1 MALINNIYVLAE
13 KEDLDNDVE
22 TKTHPVESS
31 EIPTASGIKK
41 QPISLN
47 ISGKIVDNDNLT
59 AQQTIAKLK
68 KLQKDGSLI
77 KYIGQCGTLNNL
89 QIQSFKDSYS
99 HKNYGGADFTMTL
112 VEIRITKSAYVAPTK
127 VTVTSK
133 QMKVGDTV
141 RFAGGYVY
149 VSSDARYFAARR
161 GSSTCKLTKISSL
174 PNAKHIYHLIS
185 KDCKFGS
192 GNYVYGWVDADK
204 VSAIS
209 TTTIPS
215 ATNGGTQQIKEAKQR
230 NVIYHTV
237 KKGET
242 IWGLVN
248 RTYKGK
254 GFTVNKVIQDNPNA
268 FSKPNK
274 ATTLKIGA
282 RLKLQK

>member
-13 KEDLDNDVE
+13 KEDIDNDVE

-31 EIPTASGIKK
+31 EIPTASAIKK
-41 QPISLN
+41 QPVSLN
-47 ISGKIVDNDNLT
+47 ISGKIADNDNLT
-59 AQQTIAKLK
+59 AEQTIAKLK
-68 KLQKDGSLI
+68 KLQSDGSLI
-77 KYIGQCGTLNNL
+77 KYIGQCGTLNNM
-89 QIQSFKDSYS
+89 QIQSFKPSYS
-99 HKNYGGADFTMTL
+99 YKNYGGADFTMSL
-112 VEIRITKSAYVAPTK
+112 VELRITKSAYVAT
-127 VTVTSK
+127 TSK
-133 QMKVGDTV
+133 IVVEKKIKVGDMV
-141 RFAGGYVY
+141 KFAGGYVY
-149 VSSDARYFAARR
+149 VSSDAKIFAVRR

-174 PNAKHIYHLIS
+174 PNAKHKYHLIS
-185 KDCKFGS
+185 QDCKFGS
-192 GNYVYGWVDADK
+192 GNYVYGWVDVDK

-209 TTTIPS
+209 TTIRPS

-230 NVIYHTV
+230 SVIYHTV

-254 GFTVNKVIQDNPNA
+254 GFTVKKVIQDNPSA
-268 FSKPNK
+268 FSTPNK